1 MKLNLPSMTI
11 KTKKKSSSLFEFP
24 KLDTNMFKIK
34 PMVDIIPILRTPKN
48 SKPSVIYPII
58 PDITPKPPMSNSVP
72 SPKTPI
78 IIQNPK
84 QTLRKKQ
91 HLAKPKVRRN
101 NVMFK
106 GKDYDIKPTPPAKKI
121 STILNNHGGRC
132 YIVGGYIRDIL
143 LDKRPKDID
152 IEVHG
157 MTIDD
162 ISSILR
168 TKGYRVD
175 EVGKSFGV
183 LKVKDPESGEIIDV
197 AVPRTDS
204 TGRKPDVS
212 FLKSATPYEAAK
224 RRDITINAIMYDTKD
239 DKIVDPFNGVKDLER
254 GNIRH
259 VSDESFSDDPLRT
272 VRAAQFASRF
282 GFTIDP
288 ETKKLAR
295 DVDASKMAPER
306 VTEEMRKVFEKSKR
320 PSIFFHELD
329 EMGQLEKLF
338 PEVKQLQN
346 VRQDPI
352 HHPEG
357 NAYIHTMQ
365 VMDRISESDKR
376 KLEQLVAALFHDL
389 GKITKSTEDPVTKR
403 IHAKGHE
410 EDSEK
415 MAAKILYKY
424 KFTNDEIKYILMII
438 KNHMKPHM
446 LVNTDAMRLKHKHG
460 LMRDICTTRD
470 IMKDPTGS
478 IQKYCDVIEFAKQDH
493 TKHPEKYEELK
504 RLPPSEHYIPTVTGQ
519 DLIDRGYSGKELGDM
534 LEEIYLSKINHFK
547 KKKEE
552 D

>member
-11 KTKKKSSSLFEFP
+11 KTKKKASSLFSFP
-24 KLDTNMFKIK
+24 KLDTDMFKIK
-34 PMVDIIPILRTPKN
+34 PMIDIIPYARTPKN
-48 SKPSVIYPII
+48 SNP
-58 PDITPKPPMSNSVP
+58 TVP
-72 SPKTPI
+72 VPEINPTLRIKNKKIAKPKT
-78 IIQNPK
+78 K
-84 QTLRKKQ
+84 RKITRG
-91 HLAKPKVRRN
+91 LAKPKSRRL
-101 NVMFK
+101 NVIFK
-106 GKDYDIKPTPPAKKI
+106 GKDYDVKPTHTAKKI
-121 STILNNHGGRC
+121 ATILNNSGGRC
-132 YIVGGYIRDIL
+132 YIVGGYVRDIL
-143 LDKRPKDID
+143 LDKHPKDID

-157 MTIDD
+157 MTIDE
-162 ISSILR
+162 ISSIL
-168 TKGYRVD
+168 KHNGYRVD

-183 LKVKDPESGEIIDV
+183 LKVKDPESGEVIDV

-224 RRDITINAIMYDTKD
+224 RRDLTINAIMYDTKD
-239 DKIVDPFNGVKDLER
+239 DKIIDPFNGVKDLER

-259 VSDESFSDDPLRT
+259 VSEESFRDDPLRT

-288 ETKKLAR
+288 ETKQLAR
-295 DVDASKMAPER
+295 GVDSSKMAPER
-306 VTEEMRKVFEKSKR
+306 VTEEMRKVFEKSKK
-320 PSIFFHELD
+320 PSIFFRELD
-329 EMGQLEKLF
+329 EMGQLGKLF

-376 KLEQLVAALFHDL
+376 KLELLVAALLHDL
-389 GKITKSTEDPVTKR
+389 GKITKSTEDPETKR

-415 MAAKILYKY
+415 MAAIILHKY
-424 KFTNDEIKYILMII
+424 KFTTNEIKYILAIV

-446 LVNTDAMRLKHKHG
+446 LVNSDAMRLKHKHG
-460 LMRDICTTRD
+460 LMRDICTTRN

-478 IQKYCDVIEFAKQDH
+478 IQKYCDVVEFAKHDH
-493 TKHPEKYEELK
+493 TKHADKYEELQ
-504 RLPPSEHYIPTVTGQ
+504 RLPPPEHYIPTVTGQ
-519 DLIDRGYSGKELGDM
+519 DLIDRGYSGKEIGDM
-534 LEEIYLSKINHFK
+534 LEEIYLSKINHYK

-552 D
+552 